1 MTDYF
6 EELGIPRRAALD
18 AEAVRAAFQARG
30 AALHPDHARG
40 ESDRAEK
47 AGAFQDLQEAYAVL
61 SSTPRRLR
69 HLGELLG
76 YVAPRAGIIDE
87 SLMPLFSKIHTLLQ
101 KVDALLAQKTQA
113 TSALSKALLTAPTLE
128 MESSL
133 AECAGELL
141 ERSRELHDR
150 LRAWDEAAPVP
161 DVLAGAGQE
170 AAFLEKWELQ
180 IQQRRLRLMA

>member
-1 MTDYF
+1 MTDFF
-6 EELGIPRRAALD
+6 EVVGLPRKAALE

-30 AALHPDHARG
+30 AALHPDHACG
-40 ESDRAEK
+40 EIDRAEK
-47 AGAFQDLQEAYAVL
+47 SAAFQALQEAYAVL

-76 YVAPRAGIIDE
+76 YSAPRSGVIEE
-87 SLMPLFSKIHTLLQ
+87 SLMPLFSRIHTLLQ
-101 KVDALLAQKTQA
+101 QADSLLAQKTQA

-128 MESSL
+128 LESAL

-141 ERSRELHDR
+141 ERSRDLKDR
-150 LRAWDEAAPVP
+150 LQAWDEAAPAVE
-161 DVLAGAGQE
+161 VLAGAGQE

-180 IQQRRLRLMA
+180 IQQRRLRLME